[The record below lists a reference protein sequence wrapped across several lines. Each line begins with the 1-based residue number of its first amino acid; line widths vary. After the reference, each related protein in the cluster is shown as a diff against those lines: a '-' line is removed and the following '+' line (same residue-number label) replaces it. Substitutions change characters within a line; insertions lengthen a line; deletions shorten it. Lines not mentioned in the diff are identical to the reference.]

1 MKLRRQMQSE
11 SVAFSLDRKQLEE
24 SLFIFGQDHHRLPE
38 RCEYLFKKRADEE
51 SIFALQIKTDLT
63 SIRHGSLNADSYEC
77 CWL

>member
-38 RCEYLFKKRADEE
+38 RRDYLLKKTSRRRVNFCVAD
-51 SIFALQIKTDLT
+51 
-63 SIRHGSLNADSYEC
+63 
-77 CWL
+77 